1 MWHAKPYGG
10 YAIDSTEAKDN
21 MDEIYAQLHNE
32 GWTIEAICGMLG
44 NMVAESGLNPWRWQD
59 DSVSLTSDLK
69 GYGLP
74 QFTPAYGY
82 IYDYG
87 VGVTGYSPNLSVTE
101 ETSGAT
107 PEDGYAQ
114 IIVINEDK
122 AGKFI
127 NRTSY
132 CKYLDISSTY
142 PLSDYKVNSDL
153 WVTTV
158 GWLFNYEFPANRSYK
173 VAEGRYA
180 NAVSCYNY
188 LSGQQPDPPPPKP
201 PDPPK
206 PPTPPTPTKRQTMP
220 VWMIC
225 HKWD

>member
-1 MWHAKPYGG
+1 MWHAKPYGA

-107 PEDGYAQ
+107 ADDGYVTVPF
-114 IIVINEDK
+114 IIAPSAIEMLPAEMLISPSIMALPPIV
-122 AGKFI
+122 KFEAK
-127 NRTSY
+127 T
-132 CKYLDISSTY
+132 
-142 PLSDYKVNSDL
+142 
-153 WVTTV
+153 
-158 GWLFNYEFPANRSYK
+158 
-173 VAEGRYA
+173 
-180 NAVSCYNY
+180 
-188 LSGQQPDPPPPKP
+188 
-201 PDPPK
+201 
-206 PPTPPTPTKRQTMP
+206 
-220 VWMIC
+220 
-225 HKWD
+225 